1 MAIAKKNALIEAL
14 SGSVGNVIL
23 KQYIYGLVI
32 SKRPDRSKVKLS
44 AAQKKANTKFKK
56 AVAYAQSVLKDPSLQ
71 KIYKKKLTKGQ
82 SVYHAALSDY
92 IKTNNA

>member
-14 SGSVGNVIL
+14 SRSVGNVIL
-23 KQYIYGLVI
+23 KQYSYGLVI

-44 AAQKKANTKFKK
+44 TPQKKANTKFKK
-56 AVAYAQSVLKDPSLQ
+56 AVAYAQSVLKDPALQ

-92 IKTNNA
+92 IKTNKS